1 MFAGPQ
7 WNTWIEM
14 PYEPT
19 QQSVLGY
26 ARGVVDAGF
35 PPGVLMIDDRWSY
48 DYGNWTFDGTRFP
61 DPGAMTAEL
70 HTLGFAVML
79 WLVPFVSPDSAISR
93 MLASRGLLINGPDGR
108 PVIREWWNGWSTML
122 DLGHP
127 EAVGWLRDGLFTLQR
142 ETGVDGFKFDAGDIR
157 DWQPGDVSASGGVAV
172 DYCEQW
178 ARLAAEFEYNEL
190 RACWKMGGRP
200 LAQRLHDK
208 PPAWGRAGLRSLIA
222 EGIAQGLIGHPFN
235 CPDMIGGGDLAMF
248 TDGVELDQELFVR
261 FAQCSALFPMMQFS
275 LAPWRVLDEAHL
287 AAVRAAVELRQSL
300 LPEILTLV
308 DAAAVTGEPI
318 LRPLAYHF
326 DGYADVHDEFLLGPE
341 ILVAPV
347 LEAGATTRRVVLPP
361 GRWSAPDGST
371 LDGPADVDIPV
382 ELDSLPFW
390 RLADRRG
397 R

>member
-1 MFAGPQ
+1 M
-7 WNTWIEM
+7 
-14 PYEPT
+14 
-19 QQSVLGY
+19 
-26 ARGVVDAGF
+26 
-35 PPGVLMIDDRWSY
+35 
-48 DYGNWTFDGTRFP
+48 
-61 DPGAMTAEL
+61 
-70 HTLGFAVML
+70 
-79 WLVPFVSPDSAISR
+79 
-93 MLASRGLLINGPDGR
+93 
-108 PVIREWWNGWSTML
+108 
-122 DLGHP
+122 
-127 EAVGWLRDGLFTLQR
+127 
-142 ETGVDGFKFDAGDIR
+142 
-157 DWQPGDVSASGGVAV
+157 
-172 DYCEQW
+172 
-178 ARLAAEFEYNEL
+178 
-190 RACWKMGGRP
+190 
-200 LAQRLHDK
+200 
-208 PPAWGRAGLRSLIA
+208 RSLIA

-300 LPEILTLV
+300 LPEILTLA